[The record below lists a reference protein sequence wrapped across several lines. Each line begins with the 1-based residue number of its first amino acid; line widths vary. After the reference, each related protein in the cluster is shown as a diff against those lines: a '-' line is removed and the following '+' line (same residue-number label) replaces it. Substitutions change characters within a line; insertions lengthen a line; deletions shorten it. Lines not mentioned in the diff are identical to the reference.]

1 MYTYNQRKE
10 HMKMTHSD
18 IMKQPNG
25 TVSRLLTLLK
35 LDSIRSSASSKRD
48 VLLESLEYEQ
58 DQAHVTLYAK
68 WFDELVQQA
77 DRAINDLYQA
87 SEENV

>member
-1 MYTYNQRKE
+1 
-10 HMKMTHSD
+10 MTHSD